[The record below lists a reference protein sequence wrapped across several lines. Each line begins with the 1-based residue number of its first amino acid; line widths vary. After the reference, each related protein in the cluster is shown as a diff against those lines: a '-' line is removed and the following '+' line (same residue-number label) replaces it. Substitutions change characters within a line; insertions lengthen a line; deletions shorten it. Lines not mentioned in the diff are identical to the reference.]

1 MLSYSQ
7 WAFNQLFV
15 GGMCFTRE
23 LLEIYL
29 HTLVPIKNTCTQVP
43 TKARRAVLVLRKL
56 VLELPAFGSESLFPS
71 SFRCSSLV
79 QEILLVFQKW
89 IINKNTFT

>member
-29 HTLVPIKNTCTQVP
+29 HTLVPIKNTCMHASTHQSKESCTRFAKTSTRTTSKISLCDKLGVNHSSP
-43 TKARRAVLVLRKL
+43 AVSAAPL
-56 VLELPAFGSESLFPS
+56 
-71 SFRCSSLV
+71 
-79 QEILLVFQKW
+79 
-89 IINKNTFT
+89 